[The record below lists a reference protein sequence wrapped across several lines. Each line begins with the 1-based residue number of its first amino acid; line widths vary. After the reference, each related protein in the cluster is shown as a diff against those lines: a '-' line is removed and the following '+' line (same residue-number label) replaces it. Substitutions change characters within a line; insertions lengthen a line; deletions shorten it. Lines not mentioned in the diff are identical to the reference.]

1 MTPCSPRDANAM
13 TGATPTSHP
22 LPAGRVLPYHRP
34 TRNPIETHPASAVSG
49 SAMTG
54 AQLFDSELAL
64 IERVISWV
72 CARRSLRGADAE
84 DFASTVKLRLIENDY
99 EILARFEGRSS
110 LKTYVTAVIN
120 RLYIDYQN
128 QRFGKWRPS
137 AQARRLGPRALRLEC
152 LLYRDGLTFEEAS
165 GVMQN
170 HFGVA
175 ENPEA
180 LYKLSLELPV
190 RNTRRAGDG
199 HEPSHAGGGL
209 SDIEQAERQALAEKT
224 FVALRRA
231 LHRLSARDRIVL
243 RLHVESGLS
252 VADVARALGEEQKAL
267 YRRRDGLYKQLRQ
280 DLETEGIGCGD
291 ASELLSTLD
300 WDSALTAGTA
310 GSGSLLEEAASRP
323 SLNDRTDRQEGEP

>member
-1 MTPCSPRDANAM
+1 MTTCSPLDANAM
-13 TGATPTSHP
+13 TGTTPTSLP
-22 LPAGRVLPYHRP
+22 LPAGCVLPYHRP

-137 AQARRLGPRALRLEC
+137 AQARRLGPLALRLEC

-165 GVMQN
+165 GVMQS
-170 HFGVA
+170 HFGMA

-199 HEPSHAGGGL
+199 LEPSHVGGGL
-209 SDIEQAERQALAEKT
+209 SDIEKAERQALAEKT

-231 LHRLSARDRIVL
+231 LHRLSAHDRIVL

-291 ASELLSTLD
+291 ARELLSTLD
-300 WDSALTAGTA
+300 WDSALTAGAA
-310 GSGSLLEEAASRP
+310 GSGSSLEEAASRP
-323 SLNDRTDRQEGEP
+323 SLNDGTDRQEGEP